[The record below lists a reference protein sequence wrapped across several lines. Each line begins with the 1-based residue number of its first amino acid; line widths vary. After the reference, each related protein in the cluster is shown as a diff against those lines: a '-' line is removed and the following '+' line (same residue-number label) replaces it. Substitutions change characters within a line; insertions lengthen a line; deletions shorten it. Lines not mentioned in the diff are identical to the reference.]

1 VVVLFFVLC
10 EEGQQMLL
18 FVDQVVHRV
27 DSVLV
32 GHLDVREQV
41 REVLVEKYDGA
52 SGEDEE
58 VVGGQPVDS
67 LHRAQLDFHL
77 DRLGRVRLAD
87 PVLDHMAVLIAKD
100 RSVDS
105 FLFVQMYIFH

>member
-67 LHRAQLDFHL
+67 LHRTQLDFHL